1 MKANKAEEKN
11 TINLRTLYFQGGKQ
25 LTVTPEM
32 FLFLFLFC
40 HRGKAKQSWIRQKQ
54 QTKNWL
60 SCYGTSLKNVWQKPK
75 ILFQFGKNDCSDFIV
90 VCL

>member
-32 FLFLFLFC
+32 FLFLFC
-40 HRGKAKQSWIRQKQ
+40 HRGKAKQSKV
-54 QTKNWL
+54 
-60 SCYGTSLKNVWQKPK
+60 G
-75 ILFQFGKNDCSDFIV
+75 
-90 VCL
+90 